1 MIKVMNRKIQNLL
14 LAISFVA
21 LLGVVSCDE
30 NSDPIDTTAPSIEM
44 GDPLSGESFE
54 AGNSVHFEA
63 SFSDD
68 IELGAYKI
76 DIHNNFDGHSHGRVA
91 GTNEDPDLLKWS
103 LSESFDFDPGLR
115 NSDVHLHDEL
125 EIPQNT
131 MAGPYHFI
139 VSAVDRS
146 GNSTSYQDNSTKE
159 VEIYITND
167 SQPVVNITNLEGDE
181 LEIEV
186 GEVFMVKGDVTDQT
200 TGEHEGMHGMD
211 IILGEGHDHDHDH
224 DHDHGGRIASEEDL
238 IELELEEEELE
249 KYMTD
254 GAIALDMVFEDINFV
269 LSQEQLDELLE
280 EEIDHLMLMIK
291 VHDEQGNIA
300 VSNTEVHVHMD

>member
-1 MIKVMNRKIQNLL
+1 MKRISISHLTGNLFL
-14 LAISFVA
+14 ILFV
-21 LLGVVSCDE
+21 LVGCDE
-30 NSDPIDTTAPSIEM
+30 SNETIDTTAPTIEVA
-44 GDPLSGESFE
+44 DPAFGESFA
-54 AGNSVHFEA
+54 AGASVHFEA
-63 SFSDD
+63 AFIDD
-68 IELGAYKI
+68 IELGAYNI
-76 DIHNNFDGHSHGRVA
+76 DIHNNFDGHAHGRVA
-91 GTNEDPDLLKWS
+91 SSNEDPGLLKWS
-103 LSESFDFDPGLR
+103 LSQSFDFDPGLK

-159 VEIYITND
+159 IEIYLTNESMPLVD
-167 SQPVVNITNLEGDE
+167 ITNLSNDE

-186 GEVFMVKGDVTDQT
+186 GKVFMVTGSVTDPT
-200 TGEHEGMHGMD
+200 DGEYAGMHGMHVT
-211 IILGEGHDHDHDH
+211 LGEGHDHEHDH

-238 IELELEEEELE
+238 IDLGIEEEDLE

-254 GAIALDMVFEDINFV
+254 DAIVLNKVFEEINFM
-269 LSQEQLDELLE
+269 LSQEKLDELVE

>member
-1 MIKVMNRKIQNLL
+1 MKNVV
-14 LAISFVA
+14 LASSLVV
-21 LLGVVSCDE
+21 LLGVVSCD
-30 NSDPIDTTAPSIEM
+30 NSSDPVDTTAPTIEM
-44 GDPLSGESFE
+44 GDPVSGESFE
-54 AGNSVHFEA
+54 AGKSVHFEA
-63 SFSDD
+63 KFSDD

-91 GTNEDPDLLKWS
+91 SSNEDPGLLKWS
-103 LSESFDFDPGLR
+103 LSESFDFERGLK

-159 VEIYITND
+159 IEIYLTNESMPLVD
-167 SQPVVNITNLEGDE
+167 ITNLSNDE

-186 GEVFMVKGDVTDQT
+186 GTMFTVTGSVTDPT
-200 TGEHEGMHGMD
+200 DGEYAGMHGMHVT
-211 IILGEGHDHDHDH
+211 LGEGHDHA
-224 DHDHGGRIASEEDL
+224 HDHGGRIASETDL
-238 IELELEEEELE
+238 IDLEIGEADLGNYITE
-249 KYMTD
+249 D
-254 GAIALDMVFEDINFV
+254 AIMLDEVFEEINFV
-269 LSQEQLDELLE
+269 LSQGQLDELVAE
-280 EEIDHLMLMIK
+280 EVDHLMLMIK

-300 VSNTEVHVHMD
+300 VSKTDVHVHTD